1 MLIAFQSINDRV
13 VRVKSGD
20 EPKLWG
26 RAINGF
32 DRCANV
38 AQVNETIDWPFV
50 EGRGRCNPTAVLKW
64 NYFDIGFDR
73 LPPPLRRERL
83 PRCLFEKPLYTE
95 ALHPRYRDDRWPMLH
110 EFLERCIG
118 WSTYLYHA
126 EYLARF
132 FFFLEILRWKLNEW
146 SNEGCNGI
154 DSFIEEG
161 PKFKDSVTQKSKRKT
176 IVINET
182 SLSKI

>member
-1 MLIAFQSINDRV
+1 MFTLNQNRRYDLSQSLVRKIPLMDKGMLIAFQSINDRV

-132 FFFLEILRWKLNEW
+132 FFFWKY
-146 SNEGCNGI
+146 
-154 DSFIEEG
+154 
-161 PKFKDSVTQKSKRKT
+161 
-176 IVINET
+176 
-182 SLSKI
+182 

>member
-132 FFFLEILRWKLNEW
+132 FFFGNIKMKVEW
-146 SNEGCNGI
+146 MVERGVQWYWFFYRRRI
-154 DSFIEEG
+154 
-161 PKFKDSVTQKSKRKT
+161 
-176 IVINET
+176 
-182 SLSKI
+182 